1 MNRQSLVLGFI
12 LLALAGCASVPLDDP
27 IDIYQK
33 TRSYKKYSFDHV
45 WSAALRSV
53 DDVGFVVR
61 NTTKKVGLIQAV
73 VKINPEP
80 RHSPP
85 LMNVVIREE
94 DGRIDVNFHVE
105 LPGQR
110 DETGK
115 RRTYTTRFFKALR
128 KNLN

>member
-12 LLALAGCASVPLDDP
+12 LLALAGCASVPLDDT

-73 VKINPEP
+73 AKINPEP

-85 LMNVVIREE
+85 LMNVVIRGE

-128 KNLN
+128 KNLK